1 MGKLGIPV
9 VAVNIAKKMALEK
22 GACFF
27 SNQLW

>member
-1 MGKLGIPV
+1 MEKLGSPGL
-9 VAVNIAKKMALEK
+9 AVNIAKKMALEK